1 MTEPGKPVTRIKS
14 AYMHQYDAQKERAR
28 RRKKQLFQRLIII
41 GAAFAV
47 IFAVMITYHFKQRM
61 QLADMQE
68 EYAELMDTSDSLE
81 KQENV
86 LLEEIGLLNDDEYI
100 LDIARTNYFLS
111 KKGELIFQVEEQEE
125 RAY

>member
-1 MTEPGKPVTRIKS
+1 
-14 AYMHQYDAQKERAR
+14 MHQYDAQKERAR